1 MSESERGR
9 VLKEQID
16 ARLSEARIHRAWRG
30 VEIRLGQP
38 PARPMRGLAIG
49 GALLAAAA
57 VLAFFMSSRPSS
69 LALESGAAPTE
80 VVANETPREL
90 VFSDASRITLTQGVL
105 SPTRNDAEHFELR
118 LAQGSASFSVTP
130 GGPRRWS
137 IDCGLATVEVVGT
150 VFRIEHQGENAL
162 RVTVQHGHVRVVHEA
177 GVRELLAGESF
188 TVRRTGVA
196 QETGSGEHAPAR
208 ETSEPIPSVEEVL
221 AIAPSDEAAPPAPD
235 SSHPIRNLEVA
246 RPWVHLAQE
255 GDYASSYATLG
266 DEGTSAALASASPS
280 ELLLLSD
287 VARLSGHPSDAVE
300 PLQRLLRAHARDPN
314 APLAAIML
322 GRVYQDALHRP
333 SDAVSALEQARALG
347 PPSSLSADVESRFA
361 LALFDAHDPRAVSI
375 TERYLA
381 AHPTGPRASLLQA
394 RLASS
399 LDDAPAEP

>member
-1 MSESERGR
+1 MPQLERKR
-9 VLKEQID
+9 ALKEQLD

-30 VEIRLGQP
+30 VETRLGQP
-38 PARPMRGLAIG
+38 PARPMRGVAIG

-57 VLAFFMSSRPSS
+57 ALVFFMSSRPAS

-80 VVANETPREL
+80 VVAQATPQEL
-90 VFSDASRITLTQGVL
+90 VFRDASRITLSPHAVL

-150 VFRIEHQGENAL
+150 VFRIEHQGDDAL
-162 RVTVQHGHVRVVHEA
+162 FVTVQRGHVRVVHET

-188 TVRRTGVA
+188 TVRRSVMAPEAPPVTEASAESPSAHEVFAIAATEEAA
-196 QETGSGEHAPAR
+196 QT
-208 ETSEPIPSVEEVL
+208 TSEVTR
-221 AIAPSDEAAPPAPD
+221 
-235 SSHPIRNLEVA
+235 PIRNPEVA

-300 PLQRLLRAHARDPN
+300 PLERLLRAHARDPN

-333 SDAVSALEQARALG
+333 GDAVRALEQARSLG
-347 PPSSLSADVESRFA
+347 PPSSLAADVESRFA
-361 LALFDAHDPRAVSI
+361 LALFDAEDPRAANVA
-375 TERYLA
+375 EQYLA
-381 AHPTGPRASLLQA
+381 AHPTGPRAVLLQA
-394 RLASS
+394 RLASA

>member
-1 MSESERGR
+1 MPPHERGR
-9 VLKEQID
+9 ALKERLD
-16 ARLSEARIHRAWRG
+16 AHVNEARIHHAWRG
-30 VEIRLGQP
+30 VETRLGQP
-38 PARPMRGLAIG
+38 RVRPMRGVAIG

-57 VLAFFMSSRPSS
+57 ALVLFMSSRTSS

-80 VVANETPREL
+80 VVAQETSREL
-90 VFSDASRITLTQGVL
+90 VFRDASRITLSPHAVL

-118 LAQGSASFSVTP
+118 LGQGSASFSVTP

-150 VFRIEHQGENAL
+150 VFRIEHQGDDAL
-162 RVTVQHGHVRVVHEA
+162 VVTVQRGHVRVVHEA

-188 TVRRTGVA
+188 TVRR
-196 QETGSGEHAPAR
+196 
-208 ETSEPIPSVEEVL
+208 SV
-221 AIAPSDEAAPPAPD
+221 IAPEAPPVTEAAGENPSAHDVFAIGPSEENTQTTPEVAR
-235 SSHPIRNLEVA
+235 PIRNPEVA

-266 DEGTSAALASASPS
+266 DEGTSSVVASASPS

-287 VARLSGHPSDAVE
+287 VARLSGHPADAVE
-300 PLQRLLRAHARDPN
+300 PLERLLRAHARDPN

-333 SDAVSALEQARALG
+333 SDAVRALDRARALG
-347 PPSSLSADVESRFA
+347 APSSLATDVESRFA
-361 LALFDAHDPRAVSI
+361 LALFDADDPRAVTIAS
-375 TERYLA
+375 EYLA
-381 AHPTGPRASLLQA
+381 AHPTGPRAVLLQA
-394 RLASS
+394 RLASA

>member
-1 MSESERGR
+1 MPPHERGR
-9 VLKEQID
+9 ALKEQLD
-16 ARLSEARIHRAWRG
+16 ARVSEARIHHAWRG
-30 VEIRLGQP
+30 VETRLGQP
-38 PARPMRGLAIG
+38 RTRPMRGIAIG

-57 VLAFFMSSRPSS
+57 VLAFFMSSRPAS

-80 VVANETPREL
+80 VVAQETSREL
-90 VFSDASRITLTQGVL
+90 VFRDASRITLSPHAVL

-150 VFRIEHQGENAL
+150 VFRIEHQGDDAL
-162 RVTVQHGHVRVVHEA
+162 FVTVQRGHVRVVHEA
-177 GVRELLAGESF
+177 GARDLHAGESF
-188 TVRRTGVA
+188 TVRRPLATPVA
-196 QETGSGEHAPAR
+196 PRVIETAAEN
-208 ETSEPIPSVEEVL
+208 PSAHDVF
-221 AIAPSDEAAPPAPD
+221 AIAATEETAHTTPEVTR
-235 SSHPIRNLEVA
+235 PIRNPEVA

-300 PLQRLLRAHARDPN
+300 PLERLLRAHAHDPN

-333 SDAVSALEQARALG
+333 GDAVRALEQARALG
-347 PPSSLSADVESRFA
+347 PPSSLAIDVESRFA
-361 LALFDAHDPRAVSI
+361 LALFDAADPRAANVA
-375 TERYLA
+375 EQYLA
-381 AHPTGPRASLLQA
+381 AHPTGPRSVLLQA
-394 RLASS
+394 RLASA